1 FIASAT
7 ISTDRV
13 YGTRTSQRRRL
24 ATVWIHASA
33 GRRTLERFIAEFALV
48 AEDVFITLVH
58 ELAEQVPL
66 GKLYRMDGTDIPVNQ
81 QDGDAEWNYDHA
93 EDDFYYGY
101 GCYLVTSADNIPV
114 AATFIP
120 AKKVDQETAMRVT
133 SDALAV
139 KTPIWMLG

>member
-1 FIASAT
+1 MCPASPSYRIIRRRTGFSKHWRPKRQLFSNILISHFSLTIPCSPPPPRAEGRTRIHKPPELLKGCFIASAT

-66 GKLYRMDGTDIPVNQ
+66 
-81 QDGDAEWNYDHA
+81 
-93 EDDFYYGY
+93 
-101 GCYLVTSADNIPV
+101 
-114 AATFIP
+114 
-120 AKKVDQETAMRVT
+120 
-133 SDALAV
+133 
-139 KTPIWMLG
+139 